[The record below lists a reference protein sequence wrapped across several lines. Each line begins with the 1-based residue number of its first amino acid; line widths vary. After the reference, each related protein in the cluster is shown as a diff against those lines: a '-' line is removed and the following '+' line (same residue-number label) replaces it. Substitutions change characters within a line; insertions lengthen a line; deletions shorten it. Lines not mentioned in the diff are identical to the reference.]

1 MTTVSR
7 TRLATASI
15 LAIVFG
21 AGGMVGAAVYSLVVP
36 SQRADAADVRMAPAT
51 QPAESTAVP
60 RTRIVDQVGLT
71 RDQKWVVD
79 SIVEFRRENASQ
91 LWREWRATFD
101 ALSDSTRAEIQ
112 KILTPEQR
120 VLYDSL
126 RRERDRR
133 RNEGPGER
141 ELWEEWEEW
150 QSRER

>member
-21 AGGMVGAAVYSLVVP
+21 AGGMVGAAVYSLVIP
-36 SQRADAADVRMAPAT
+36 SQRADAADVPAE
-51 QPAESTAVP
+51 QPAESTDAP

-71 RDQKWVVD
+71 PDQKWVVD

-91 LWREWRATFD
+91 LWHEWRTTFD

-112 KILTPEQR
+112 KILTPDQR

-133 RNEGPGER
+133 RNESPGER
-141 ELWEEWEEW
+141 DLWEEWEEW